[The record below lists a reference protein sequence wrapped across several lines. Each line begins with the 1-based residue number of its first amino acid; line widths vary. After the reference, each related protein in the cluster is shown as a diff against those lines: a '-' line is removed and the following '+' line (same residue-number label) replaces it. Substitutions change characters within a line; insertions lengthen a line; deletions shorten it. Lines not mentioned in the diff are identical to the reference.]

1 MPVVYFGGDP
11 GSMRQG
17 GDESELGVCIGAGHH
32 HGQLERVLSAGTL
45 RWEPVWNVL
54 EHPA

>member
-17 GDESELGVCIGAGHH
+17 EESELGMCMGAGRH
-32 HGQLERVLSAGTL
+32 HGQLERALSAGTR